1 MLTPSSL
8 PRTLPA
14 AIRDAAHKK
23 LEVRVSAVRDLGR
36 LAEHDGREQALQTLV
51 SRLESDESPAV
62 RAEAALALGDARAR
76 ECLAALVSA
85 ARDENAR
92 VQQMALVALGE
103 VATDEDQSA
112 RHVLEQSLEADVPE
126 LRFQALVALHNV
138 APACATPAVLRAL
151 EDEDAHI
158 RYVALRIAE
167 ERWVRGS
174 KEPLPDKVLRA
185 AHSAL
190 KDEVADVR
198 LAAAL
203 LLARAGDRSGAE
215 VLVRAVET
223 GSGAAEPEDAQ
234 AAIELCG
241 ELGLHEATHGLERRA
256 WGLFGA
262 ARDPFAWQARVALAR
277 LGHDRAKLG
286 ILKGLRAWTR
296 DARTLAVAA
305 AGRARL
311 SEARA
316 LIEEMHGDPERAD
329 PDSVDEALG
338 LLASIE
344 QAN

>member
-36 LAEHDGREQALQTLV
+36 LAEHGDRERALQTLV
-51 SRLESDESPAV
+51 TRLESDESPAV
-62 RAEAALALGDARAR
+62 RAEAALALADARAS
-76 ECLAALVSA
+76 ECVAALVSA

-103 VATDEDQSA
+103 VASAQDQTA
-112 RHVLEQSLEADVPE
+112 RRVLEQSLEADVPE
-126 LRFQALVALHNV
+126 LRFQALVAFYNV
-138 APACATPAVLRAL
+138 SPNCAAPAILRAL
-151 EDEDAHI
+151 EDDDAHI

-167 ERWVRGS
+167 EHWMRGRA
-174 KEPLPDKVLRA
+174 EPLPDQVLRA
-185 AHSAL
+185 AHTAL
-190 KDEVADVR
+190 DDEVAQVQ

-203 LLARAGDRSGAE
+203 LLARAGDLAGKH
-215 VLVRAVET
+215 VIVRAVDT
-223 GSGAAEPEDAQ
+223 GAGAEEPEDAQ
-234 AAIELCG
+234 VAIELCG
-241 ELGLHEATHGLERRA
+241 ELELHEAERGLERRA

-277 LGHDRAKLG
+277 LGHERAKLG
-286 ILKGLRAWTR
+286 ILKGLNAWTR

-311 SEARA
+311 AEARG
-316 LIEEMHGDPERAD
+316 LIEQMRGDPEKAD
-329 PDSVDEALG
+329 ADAVDEALG
-338 LLASIE
+338 LIATLE
-344 QAN
+344 PAN